1 MSRRTSHSN
10 HDRRLPPKDAFVR
23 HTAARPAPP
32 AQPNAENLTGGIVGR
47 HCAGM
52 RGRASGRDVLAALQ
66 APGSGSEATEQ
77 TIDWLFG
84 TIETHE
90 CIVLMARCGV
100 TIEAMA
106 HYARRRRP
114 LRAKLCRFLTQFAID
129 DEGLAWR
136 WPKPRPRTRFG
147 PKEEAAGAPPERRIG
162 K

>member
-1 MSRRTSHSN
+1 MSRRTSQV
-10 HDRRLPPKDAFVR
+10 DRRLPPEEAFAR
-23 HTAARPAPP
+23 HTAARPPRPP
-32 AQPNAENLTGGIVGR
+32 QPNAEYIAGSIVGR

-52 RGRASGRDVLAALQ
+52 RDRASGREMLAALH
-66 APGSGSEATEQ
+66 APGSESEATAR

-106 HYARRRRP
+106 YYARRRRP

-129 DEGLAWR
+129 EAGLAWR
-136 WPKPRPRTRFG
+136 LPRQLPIAEVSRLARANLDRPG
-147 PKEEAAGAPPERRIG
+147 RR
-162 K
+162 

>member
-1 MSRRTSHSN
+1 
-10 HDRRLPPKDAFVR
+10 
-23 HTAARPAPP
+23 
-32 AQPNAENLTGGIVGR
+32 
-47 HCAGM
+47 M
-52 RGRASGRDVLAALQ
+52 RGRATGREVLAALH
-66 APGSGSEATEQ
+66 APGSENDATAR